1 MKMGRQEH
9 GENIGEEGKNNQN
22 IMHENNLNKNM
33 KNKKI
38 YHHCEGG
45 DLCMSGGG
53 AGDMGK

>member
-1 MKMGRQEH
+1 
-9 GENIGEEGKNNQN
+9 
-22 IMHENNLNKNM
+22 MHENNLNKNM

>member
-1 MKMGRQEH
+1 
-9 GENIGEEGKNNQN
+9 
-22 IMHENNLNKNM
+22 MHENNLN